1 MKRMLL
7 LLAAAVL
14 FLNTMVVPTVA
25 HADGGS
31 LGGGCSG
38 PSSPASRSTV
48 LDRKLRKTN
57 REATTLP
64 AGKAAL

>member
-1 MKRMLL
+1 VKRMLL

-25 HADGGS
+25 HADGGP

-38 PSSPASRSTV
+38 SSSNCKP
-48 LDRKLRKTN
+48 
-57 REATTLP
+57 
-64 AGKAAL
+64 

>member
-1 MKRMLL
+1 VKRMLL

-25 HADGGS
+25 HADGGP

-38 PSSPASRSTV
+38 QSSCRP
-48 LDRKLRKTN
+48 
-57 REATTLP
+57 
-64 AGKAAL
+64 